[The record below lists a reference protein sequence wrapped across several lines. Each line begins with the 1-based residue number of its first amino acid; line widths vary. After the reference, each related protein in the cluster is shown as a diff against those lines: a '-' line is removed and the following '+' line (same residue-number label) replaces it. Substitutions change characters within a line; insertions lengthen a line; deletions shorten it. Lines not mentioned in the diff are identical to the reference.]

1 MNIVLWVVQWILSIL
16 FLAIGAQKLFA
27 YEMLKQK
34 AKDESPPR
42 DLGFA
47 RELAA
52 FIGISEVAGAIGLIL
67 PASVGI
73 APVLTTL
80 AAIGLAVIMILAIV
94 FHLRRKEPVI
104 VPLVFLALAAFVVVG
119 RGFN

>member
-1 MNIVLWVVQWILSIL
+1 MTIVLWIVQWLLSIL
-16 FLAIGAQKLFA
+16 FLITGAQKLFA
-27 YEMLKQK
+27 YERLKQK
-34 AKDESPPR
+34 AKDESPSR
-42 DLGFA
+42 DLGIP
-47 RELAA
+47 RGLAA

-67 PASVGI
+67 PASAGI

-80 AAIGLAVIMILAIV
+80 AAIGLAVIMILATI